1 MELLTILGATGSIG
15 QSTLSVVRRHPERFG
30 VFALTANRQVARML
44 ADCLEFSPRYAVMVD
59 EAAAGELRRQLAEQG
74 GKTRVL
80 SGAEALCEVAAE
92 PEVTTVMAAIVG
104 AAGLLSTLAAVK
116 SGKRVLLANKE
127 ALVMS
132 GELFIDMVHRS
143 GAQLL
148 PIDSEHNAIFQCL
161 PSELQ
166 QNPGRG
172 SLVEAGVS
180 KILLTGSGGPFRYT
194 PVEQLADVTPAQAVA
209 HPNWSMGPKISVDS
223 ATMMNKGLEY
233 IEARWLFNAAPH
245 QLEVLIHPQS
255 VIHSMV
261 QYSDGSVLAQLG
273 QPDMMT
279 PIAHALAYPAR
290 IASGVAQLDFCKLGE
305 LSFMA
310 PDMARYPCLRLAIEA
325 CASGQGATTALNAAN
340 EEAVA
345 AFLAGSLDFMA
356 IASVN
361 EAVMQQLGS
370 TRANS
375 VDEIIALDGAARRC
389 ARALIRKT

>member
-80 SGAEALCEVAAE
+80 SGAEALCEVAAD

-104 AAGLLSTLAAVK
+104 AAGLLSTLAAVEA
-116 SGKRVLLANKE
+116 GKRVLLANKE

-161 PSELQ
+161 PAELQ

-194 PVEQLADVTPAQAVA
+194 PVDQLANVTPAQAVA

-245 QLEVLIHPQS
+245 QLEV
-255 VIHSMV
+255 
-261 QYSDGSVLAQLG
+261 
-273 QPDMMT
+273 
-279 PIAHALAYPAR
+279 
-290 IASGVAQLDFCKLGE
+290 
-305 LSFMA
+305 
-310 PDMARYPCLRLAIEA
+310 
-325 CASGQGATTALNAAN
+325 
-340 EEAVA
+340 
-345 AFLAGSLDFMA
+345 
-356 IASVN
+356 
-361 EAVMQQLGS
+361 
-370 TRANS
+370 
-375 VDEIIALDGAARRC
+375 
-389 ARALIRKT
+389 